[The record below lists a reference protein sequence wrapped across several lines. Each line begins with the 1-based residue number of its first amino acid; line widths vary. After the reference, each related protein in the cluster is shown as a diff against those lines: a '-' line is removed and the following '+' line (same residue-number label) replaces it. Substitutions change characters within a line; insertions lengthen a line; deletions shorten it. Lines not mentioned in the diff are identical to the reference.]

1 MWGGSETVRHSPEGL
16 WVHVR
21 EAWVVA
27 ELQFGKFWNVLKS
40 CSLHHQQ
47 VLHVVQTE
55 AKHNTAFTTTCNR
68 HKLHMMHR
76 WQHPKVKN
84 KARKLQQLGTT

>member
-1 MWGGSETVRHSPEGL
+1 MKNITSVWGGSETIRHSPEGL

-27 ELQFGKFWNVLKS
+27 ELQFGKFWKVLKS

-55 AKHNTAFTTTCNR
+55 AKHNTAFTTT
-68 HKLHMMHR
+68 
-76 WQHPKVKN
+76 
-84 KARKLQQLGTT
+84 GTNCTRCTGGSILR